1 MEKILVSKVVTRF
14 APSPTG
20 TLHIGGVRTALFN
33 YVYAKQ
39 NEGLFLVRI
48 EDTDKERSKKE
59 YEKNILDSLA
69 SIGLS
74 PDEKPINQSERND
87 VYVDAAKKIF
97 ESGNAYWCDCSKEE
111 LEEMRKQQ
119 EKDGKKP
126 MYDGRSRNKGLKQS
140 ENTVLRLATPEDGE
154 IIVNDLIRGKV
165 VFQNSELDD
174 LILLRSDGTP
184 TYHLCNVVDDFEQN
198 VTTVIRGEDHLSNTP
213 RQIHIQNALG
223 YPALEYAHLPLVL
236 GPDKRRLSK
245 RHAATSL
252 EEYKSDGYLDSAI
265 LNTLARLGWS
275 KGDQEVFYMEDLI
288 RDFNISD
295 VQKAGAIFDI
305 TKLDWLNTQHIANL
319 SFEDFKKE
327 LKPFLKDLSID
338 IDNHQN
344 VDLLLS
350 SMRTV
355 ESTFKKIAD
364 DLIPYYFEVNT
375 YNQQAIDKFVDNEG
389 LKILNDLSGIL
400 LSIDEWSEN
409 NIDNALKN
417 YQNENNCPVPK
428 VNQPIR
434 IALTGSTK
442 SPSLGLTLAIFG
454 KNEALKRINNL
465 IAVSYTHLTL
475 PTR

>member
-1 MEKILVSKVVTRF
+1 MEKILVPKVVTRF

-39 NEGLFLVRI
+39 NEGSFLVRI

-97 ESGNAYWCDCSKEE
+97 DSGNAYWCDCSKEE

-154 IIVNDLIRGKV
+154 IVVNDLIRGKV

-288 RDFNISD
+288 RDFNIRD

-327 LKPFLKDLSID
+327 LEPFLHDLSID

-350 SMRTV
+350 SMRTA

-375 YNQQAIDKFVDNEG
+375 YNQQAIDKFLDDEG
-389 LKILNDLSGIL
+389 LKILIDLSGIL

-409 NIDNALKN
+409 NIDTVLKS
-417 YQNENNCPVPK
+417 YQNENNYPVPK

-454 KNEALKRINNL
+454 KSEALKRINNL
-465 IAVSYTHLTL
+465 IDYIG
-475 PTR
+475 

>member
-1 MEKILVSKVVTRF
+1 MSKVVTRF

-126 MYDGRSRNKGLKQS
+126 MYDGRSRNKGLKQT

-154 IIVNDLIRGKV
+154 IVVNDLIRGKV

-327 LKPFLKDLSID
+327 LKPFLGDLSID

-454 KNEALKRINNL
+454 KNEALKRIDNL
-465 IAVSYTHLTL
+465 IDHIG
-475 PTR
+475 

>member
-1 MEKILVSKVVTRF
+1 MSKVVTRF

-39 NEGLFLVRI
+39 NEGSFLVRI

-97 ESGNAYWCDCSKEE
+97 DSGNAYWCDCSKEE

-154 IIVNDLIRGKV
+154 IVVNDLIRGKV

-288 RDFNISD
+288 RDFNIRD

-327 LKPFLKDLSID
+327 LEPFLEDLSID

-355 ESTFKKIAD
+355 ESTFRKIAD
-364 DLIPYYFEVNT
+364 DLIPYYFEVNK
-375 YNQQAIDKFVDNEG
+375 YNQKAIDKFVDNEG

-400 LSIDEWSEN
+400 LSINEWSEN
-409 NIDNALKN
+409 NIDTVLKN

-454 KNEALKRINNL
+454 KSEALKRINNL
-465 IAVSYTHLTL
+465 IDYMG
-475 PTR
+475 

>member
-1 MEKILVSKVVTRF
+1 MEKILVSKIVTRF

-154 IIVNDLIRGKV
+154 IVVNDLIRGKV

-364 DLIPYYFEVNT
+364 DLIPYYVEVNK

-389 LKILNDLSGIL
+389 LKILNDLSEIL

-417 YQNENNCPVPK
+417 YQNENDCPVPK

-465 IAVSYTHLTL
+465 ID
-475 PTR
+475 RIG

>member
-1 MEKILVSKVVTRF
+1 MEKILVPKVVTRF

-39 NEGLFLVRI
+39 NEGSFLVRI

-97 ESGNAYWCDCSKEE
+97 DSGNAYWCDCSKEE

-119 EKDGKKP
+119 EKDGVKP

-154 IIVNDLIRGKV
+154 IVVNDLIRGKV

-288 RDFNISD
+288 RDFNIRD

-327 LKPFLKDLSID
+327 LEPFLHDLSID

-350 SMRTV
+350 SMRTA

-375 YNQQAIDKFVDNEG
+375 YNQQAIDKFLDDEG
-389 LKILNDLSGIL
+389 LKILIDLSGIL

-409 NIDNALKN
+409 NIDTVLKS
-417 YQNENNCPVPK
+417 YQNENNYPVPK

-454 KNEALKRINNL
+454 KSEALKRINNL
-465 IAVSYTHLTL
+465 IDYIG
-475 PTR
+475 

>member
-154 IIVNDLIRGKV
+154 IVVNDLIRGKV

-236 GPDKRRLSK
+236 GPDKKRLSK

-288 RDFNISD
+288 RDFNIRD

-327 LKPFLKDLSID
+327 LKPFLEDLSID

-375 YNQQAIDKFVDNEG
+375 YNQQAIDKFVDKEG

-409 NIDNALKN
+409 NVDTVLKN
-417 YQNENNCPVPK
+417 YQNENNCSVPK

-454 KNEALKRINNL
+454 KNEALKRINDL
-465 IAVSYTHLTL
+465 IDYLD
-475 PTR
+475 

>member
-87 VYVDAAKKIF
+87 VYVHAAKKIF
-97 ESGNAYWCDCSKEE
+97 DSGNAYWCDCSKEE

-154 IIVNDLIRGKV
+154 IVVNDLIRGKV

-327 LKPFLKDLSID
+327 LKPFLGDLSID

-355 ESTFKKIAD
+355 ESTFKKIAE

-409 NIDNALKN
+409 NIDIALKN

-454 KNEALKRINNL
+454 KNEALKRIDNL
-465 IAVSYTHLTL
+465 IDHIG
-475 PTR
+475 

>member
-74 PDEKPINQSERND
+74 PDEKPINQSERNN

-97 ESGNAYWCDCSKEE
+97 DSGNAYWCDCSKEE

-288 RDFNISD
+288 RNFNISD

-355 ESTFKKIAD
+355 ESTFKKIAE

-465 IAVSYTHLTL
+465 ID
-475 PTR
+475 RIG

>member
-288 RDFNISD
+288 RNFNISD

-327 LKPFLKDLSID
+327 LKPFLEDLSID

-364 DLIPYYFEVNT
+364 DLIPYYVEVNT

-465 IAVSYTHLTL
+465 ID
-475 PTR
+475 RIG

>member
-39 NEGLFLVRI
+39 NKGLFLVRI

-97 ESGNAYWCDCSKEE
+97 DSGNAYWCDCSKEE
-111 LEEMRKQQ
+111 LEEMRKQL

-154 IIVNDLIRGKV
+154 IVVNDLIRGKV

-400 LSIDEWSEN
+400 LTIDEWSEN
-409 NIDNALKN
+409 NIDSALKN

-465 IAVSYTHLTL
+465 ID
-475 PTR
+475 RIG

>member
-295 VQKAGAIFDI
+295 VQKAGAIFDV

-442 SPSLGLTLAIFG
+442 SPSLGLTLEIFG
-454 KNEALKRINNL
+454 KNEALKRIDNL
-465 IAVSYTHLTL
+465 IDHIG
-475 PTR
+475 

>member
-465 IAVSYTHLTL
+465 IDHIG
-475 PTR
+475 

>member
-1 MEKILVSKVVTRF
+1 MSKVVTRF

-154 IIVNDLIRGKV
+154 IVVNDLIRGKV

-465 IAVSYTHLTL
+465 ID
-475 PTR
+475 RIG